1 MKQIQRATIDFIQSG
16 KLIDLEDT
24 NDIINT
30 DPIYIIKHLW
40 DIILM
45 EEKDQEITK
54 QEKELNMKYNLDE
67 QVQQFF
73 FLNASGKE
81 QPWPIRCWPRNTKND
96 PASCLYIWRTL
107 WTT

>member
-1 MKQIQRATIDFIQSG
+1 MKRSYKNTNYMKQIQRATIDFIQSG

-81 QPWPIRCWPRNTKND
+81 QP
-96 PASCLYIWRTL
+96 
-107 WTT
+107 